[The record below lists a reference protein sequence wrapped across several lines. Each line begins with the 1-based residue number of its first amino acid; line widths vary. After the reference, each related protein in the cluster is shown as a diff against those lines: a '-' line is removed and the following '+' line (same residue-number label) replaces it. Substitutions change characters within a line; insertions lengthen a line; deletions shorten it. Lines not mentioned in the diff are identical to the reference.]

1 MDNGYWIKVYR
12 KIRET
17 AIWNNN
23 EPFDYRSAWI
33 DLIME
38 ANVKPN
44 TFIYKGQTI
53 TVKRG
58 EYYTSVRKLSNRWH
72 WSKDKVNRFLK
83 ILIKLD
89 MIRKHKDIRCATL
102 LTIVNYSDYQ
112 NVADSNK
119 DRHKDT
125 HKDSDKDTGKS
136 LYKKDKERK
145 EIKEKGAAPVSDET
159 APPKEEK
166 ERVEVIPGYT
176 QEELDENFID
186 GFIPM
191 TEEEWNALPEV

>member
-12 KIRET
+12 KIRES

-53 TVKRG
+53 TVERG

-89 MIRKHKDIRCATL
+89 MVRKHNKVKCATL
-102 LTIVNYSDYQ
+102 LTIVKYDDFQSRT
-112 NVADSNK
+112 DSNK
-119 DRHKDT
+119 DRHKDA
-125 HKDSDKDTGKS
+125 HKDGDKDRNES

-145 EIKEKGAAPVSDET
+145 EIKKDAAQHSDEV
-159 APPKEEK
+159 AASEK
-166 ERVEVIPGYT
+166 SEERVEVIPGYT

>member
-17 AIWNNN
+17 AVWNNN

-38 ANVKPN
+38 ANVKAN
-44 TFIYKGQTI
+44 TFIYRGQTI

-58 EYYTSVRKLSNRWH
+58 EYYTSIRKLANRWH
-72 WSKDKVNRFLK
+72 WSKDKVKRFLK

-89 MIRKHKDIRCATL
+89 MVRIHKDIKCATL
-102 LTIVNYSDYQ
+102 LTIVKYGDYQ
-112 NVADSNK
+112 NVTDSNKYTHKDSNK
-119 DRHKDT
+119 DT
-125 HKDSDKDTGKS
+125 DKDTGES

-145 EIKEKGAAPVSDET
+145 ERKENAPLVSDET
-159 APPKEEK
+159 AALEDEKPPVPGAVRMPNGGWNYRPDLDWDDEDEE
-166 ERVEVIPGYT
+166 
-176 QEELDENFID
+176 
-186 GFIPM
+186 
-191 TEEEWNALPEV
+191 

>member
-1 MDNGYWIKVYR
+1 MGNEYWIKVYR
-12 KIRET
+12 KIRES
-17 AIWNNN
+17 AIWNND

-89 MIRKHKDIRCATL
+89 MVRKRKDIKCATL

-112 NVADSNK
+112 CAADSNK
-119 DRHKDT
+119 DRHKDR
-125 HKDSDKDTGKS
+125 HKDADKDSDKS
-136 LYKKDKERK
+136 LYKKEEERK
-145 EIKEKGAAPVSDET
+145 EKESAPATSDEVLG
-159 APPKEEK
+159 AEEDEEPPVPGAVKMANGGWNYTPDIDWDA
-166 ERVEVIPGYT
+166 VENGT
-176 QEELDENFID
+176 L
-186 GFIPM
+186 
-191 TEEEWNALPEV
+191 

>member
-38 ANVKPN
+38 ANVKSN

-58 EYYTSVRKLSNRWH
+58 EYYTSIRKLSARWH
-72 WSKDKVNRFLK
+72 WSKDKVNRFLNL
-83 ILIKLD
+83 LIKLD

-102 LTIVNYSDYQ
+102 LTIVNYGDYQ
-112 NVADSNK
+112 NVTDSNKDSNK
-119 DRHKDT
+119 DRHKDI
-125 HKDSDKDTGKS
+125 HKDTDES
-136 LYKKDKERK
+136 LYKKDKIDKKDK
-145 EIKEKGAAPVSDET
+145 EIKEEPSADFSSDE
-159 APPKEEK
+159 
-166 ERVEVIPGYT
+166 
-176 QEELDENFID
+176 
-186 GFIPM
+186 
-191 TEEEWNALPEV
+191 EEEGEGEDRWYTGAELLEMSRKGLI

>member
-58 EYYTSVRKLSNRWH
+58 EYYTSVRKLSVRWH
-72 WSKDKVNRFLK
+72 WSKDKVNRFLNL
-83 ILIKLD
+83 LIKLD

-102 LTIVNYSDYQ
+102 LTIVNYGDYQ
-112 NVADSNK
+112 NVTDSNK
-119 DRHKDT
+119 DRHKDI
-125 HKDSDKDTGKS
+125 HKDTDKDTDES
-136 LYKKDKERK
+136 LYKKDKK
-145 EIKEKGAAPVSDET
+145 DK
-159 APPKEEK
+159 KEEK
-166 ERVEVIPGYT
+166 EQSASP
-176 QEELDENFID
+176 EEDPEKEDLVFDEESGEWVSRWFYELED
-186 GFIPM
+186 ESEKWFGKK
-191 TEEEWNALPEV
+191 EE

>member
-12 KIRET
+12 KIRES

-38 ANVKPN
+38 ANVKAN
-44 TFIYKGQTI
+44 TFIYRGQTI

-58 EYYTSVRKLSNRWH
+58 EYYTSIRKLANRWH
-72 WSKDKVNRFLK
+72 WSKDKVKRFLK

-89 MIRKHKDIRCATL
+89 MVRIHKDIKCATL
-102 LTIVNYSDYQ
+102 LTIVKYGDYQ
-112 NVADSNK
+112 NVTDSNKYTHKDSNK
-119 DRHKDT
+119 DT
-125 HKDSDKDTGKS
+125 DKDTGES

-145 EIKEKGAAPVSDET
+145 EIKKDAAQHSDEV
-159 APPKEEK
+159 AASEK
-166 ERVEVIPGYT
+166 SEERVEVIPGYT

-191 TEEEWNALPEV
+191 TEEEWNALPEG

>member
-17 AIWNNN
+17 AVWNNN

-38 ANVKPN
+38 ANVKAN
-44 TFIYKGQTI
+44 TFIYRGQTI

-58 EYYTSVRKLSNRWH
+58 EYYTSIRKLANRWH
-72 WSKDKVNRFLK
+72 WSKDKVKRFLK

-89 MIRKHKDIRCATL
+89 MVRIHKDIKCATL
-102 LTIVNYSDYQ
+102 LTIVKYGDYQ
-112 NVADSNK
+112 NVTDSNKYTHKDSNK
-119 DRHKDT
+119 DT
-125 HKDSDKDTGKS
+125 DKDTGES

-145 EIKEKGAAPVSDET
+145 ERKENAPLVSDET
-159 APPKEEK
+159 AALE
-166 ERVEVIPGYT
+166 
-176 QEELDENFID
+176 DESEFID
-186 GFIPM
+186 GFVPM
-191 TEEEWNALPEV
+191 TEEEWNALPEE

>member
-12 KIRET
+12 KIRES

-72 WSKDKVNRFLK
+72 WSKDKVNRFIK

-89 MIRKHKDIRCATL
+89 MVRKHKEVKCATL
-102 LTIVNYSDYQ
+102 LTIVKYDDFQSRT
-112 NVADSNK
+112 DSNK
-119 DRHKDT
+119 YTHKDSN
-125 HKDSDKDTGKS
+125 KDSDKDTDKS

-145 EIKEKGAAPVSDET
+145 EIKKDAAQHSDEV
-159 APPKEEK
+159 AASEK
-166 ERVEVIPGYT
+166 SEERVEVIPGYT

-191 TEEEWNALPEV
+191 TEEEWNALPEG

>member
-23 EPFDYRSAWI
+23 EPFDYRSAWV

-38 ANVKPN
+38 ANVKSN

-58 EYYTSVRKLSNRWH
+58 EYYTSVRKLANRWH

-89 MIRKHKDIRCATL
+89 MVRKHKDIKCATL
-102 LTIVNYSDYQ
+102 LTIVNYGDYQ
-112 NVADSNK
+112 NVTDTRK
-119 DRHKDT
+119 DRHKDA
-125 HKDSDKDTGKS
+125 HKDGDKDRDES

-145 EIKEKGAAPVSDET
+145 ESKESAPLVSDET
-159 APPKEEK
+159 AA
-166 ERVEVIPGYT
+166 
-176 QEELDENFID
+176 L
-186 GFIPM
+186 
-191 TEEEWNALPEV
+191 EEEEEFVGLTDEEWEALGEDI

>member
-12 KIRET
+12 KIRES
-17 AIWNNN
+17 AIWNNS

-89 MIRKHKDIRCATL
+89 MVRKHNEFKCATL
-102 LTIVNYSDYQ
+102 LTIVKYDDFQSRT
-112 NVADSNK
+112 DSNK
-119 DRHKDT
+119 DRHKDA
-125 HKDSDKDTGKS
+125 HKDSDKDTDKS

-145 EIKEKGAAPVSDET
+145 EIKKDAAQHSDEV
-159 APPKEEK
+159 AASEK
-166 ERVEVIPGYT
+166 SEERVEVIPGYT

-191 TEEEWNALPEV
+191 TEEEWNALPEG

>member
-12 KIRET
+12 KIRDT
-17 AIWNNN
+17 AIWNND

-44 TFIYKGQTI
+44 TFIYKGQSI

-58 EYYTSVRKLSNRWH
+58 EYYTSIRKLSLRWH

-83 ILIKLD
+83 MLIKLD
-89 MIRKHKDIRCATL
+89 MIRKHKNIRCATL
-102 LTIVNYSDYQ
+102 LTIVNYSNYQ
-112 NVADSNK
+112 NVTDSNK
-119 DRHKDT
+119 DRRKDAR
-125 HKDSDKDTGKS
+125 KDSDKDSDES

-145 EIKEKGAAPVSDET
+145 EIKEGAAPTSNESA
-159 APPKEEK
+159 APEE
-166 ERVEVIPGYT
+166 EENVGMT
-176 QEELDENFID
+176 QEEWDALDDF
-186 GFIPM
+186 
-191 TEEEWNALPEV
+191 V

>member
-12 KIRET
+12 KIRES

-89 MIRKHKDIRCATL
+89 MVRKHNEVKCATL
-102 LTIVNYSDYQ
+102 LTIVKYDDFQSRT
-112 NVADSNK
+112 DSNK
-119 DRHKDT
+119 DRHKDA
-125 HKDSDKDTGKS
+125 HKDGDKDRDES

-145 EIKEKGAAPVSDET
+145 EIKKDAAQHSDEV
-159 APPKEEK
+159 AASEK
-166 ERVEVIPGYT
+166 SEERVEVIPGYT

-191 TEEEWNALPEV
+191 TEEEWNALPEG

>member
-12 KIRET
+12 KIRES

-83 ILIKLD
+83 VLIKLD
-89 MIRKHKDIRCATL
+89 MVRKHNDIKCATL

-112 NVADSNK
+112 SVTDSNK
-119 DRHKDT
+119 DRHKDA
-125 HKDSDKDTGKS
+125 HKDSDKDADKS

-145 EIKEKGAAPVSDET
+145 KKEGAPLVSVET
-159 APPKEEK
+159 APPEE
-166 ERVEVIPGYT
+166 
-176 QEELDENFID
+176 EESEFID
-186 GFIPM
+186 GFVPM

>member
-58 EYYTSVRKLSNRWH
+58 EYYTSVRKLSVRWH
-72 WSKDKVNRFLK
+72 WSKDKVSRFLNL
-83 ILIKLD
+83 LIKLD

-102 LTIVNYSDYQ
+102 LTIVNYGDYQ
-112 NVADSNK
+112 NVTDSNK
-119 DRHKDT
+119 DIHKDT
-125 HKDSDKDTGKS
+125 DKDTDES
-136 LYKKDKERK
+136 LYKKDKIDKKDK
-145 EIKEKGAAPVSDET
+145 EIKEMPSADFPSDE
-159 APPKEEK
+159 
-166 ERVEVIPGYT
+166 
-176 QEELDENFID
+176 
-186 GFIPM
+186 
-191 TEEEWNALPEV
+191 EEEGEGEDRWYTGAELLEMSRKGLI

>member
-12 KIRET
+12 KIRES

-89 MIRKHKDIRCATL
+89 MVRKHNEVKCATL
-102 LTIVNYSDYQ
+102 LTIVKYDDFQSRT
-112 NVADSNK
+112 DSNK
-119 DRHKDT
+119 DRDKDKHKDA
-125 HKDSDKDTGKS
+125 DKDRDKS

-145 EIKEKGAAPVSDET
+145 EIKKDAAQHSDEV
-159 APPKEEK
+159 AASEK
-166 ERVEVIPGYT
+166 SEERVEVIPGYT
-176 QEELDENFID
+176 QEELDESFID
-186 GFIPM
+186 GFVPM
-191 TEEEWNALPEV
+191 TEEEWNALPEG

>member
-12 KIRET
+12 KIRES

-89 MIRKHKDIRCATL
+89 MVRKHNEVKCATL
-102 LTIVNYSDYQ
+102 LTIVKYDDFQSRT
-112 NVADSNK
+112 DSNK
-119 DRHKDT
+119 DRDKDKHKDA
-125 HKDSDKDTGKS
+125 DKDRDKS

-145 EIKEKGAAPVSDET
+145 EKEAVAQPSIEVAPAEEDEEPPVPGAVRLPGGGWNYTPDIDWDE
-159 APPKEEK
+159 
-166 ERVEVIPGYT
+166 VENGD
-176 QEELDENFID
+176 L
-186 GFIPM
+186 
-191 TEEEWNALPEV
+191 

>member
-12 KIRET
+12 KIRDT
-17 AIWNNN
+17 AVWNNN

-83 ILIKLD
+83 VLIKLD
-89 MIRKHKDIRCATL
+89 MVRKHKDIKCATL

-125 HKDSDKDTGKS
+125 HKDSDKDTGES

-145 EIKEKGAAPVSDET
+145 EKRKGAPPVSDET
-159 APPKEEK
+159 AALEEEK
-166 ERVEVIPGYT
+166 PPVPGAVRMANGGWNYRPD
-176 QEELDENFID
+176 LDDED
-186 GFIPM
+186 EDEG
-191 TEEEWNALPEV
+191 

>member
-12 KIRET
+12 KIRES

-89 MIRKHKDIRCATL
+89 MVRKHNEVKCATL
-102 LTIVNYSDYQ
+102 LTIVKYDDFQSRT
-112 NVADSNK
+112 DSNK
-119 DRHKDT
+119 DRHKDA
-125 HKDSDKDTGKS
+125 HKDSDKDRDES

-145 EIKEKGAAPVSDET
+145 EIKKDAAQHSDEV
-159 APPKEEK
+159 AASEK
-166 ERVEVIPGYT
+166 SEGRVEVIPGYT

-191 TEEEWNALPEV
+191 TEEEWNALPEG